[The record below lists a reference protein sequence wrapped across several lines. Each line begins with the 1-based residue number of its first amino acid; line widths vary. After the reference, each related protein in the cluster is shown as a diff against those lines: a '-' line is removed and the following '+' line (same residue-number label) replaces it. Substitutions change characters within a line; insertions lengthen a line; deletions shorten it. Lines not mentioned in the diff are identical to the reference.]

1 MEITKEEKESIL
13 NKLRVSYLGC
23 LRDKVKANVMYARMM
38 EYAGVTESQVRHFIK
53 WGKLLVEPKE
63 EKI

>member
-38 EYAGVTESQVRHFIK
+38 EYAGVTESQVRHFIQ
-53 WGKLLVEPKE
+53 WGKLVEPKE

>member
-53 WGKLLVEPKE
+53 WG
-63 EKI
+63 